1 MTTTATAQAPRRGTW
16 KQTHQQ
22 NSTMIW
28 FGTGKVPA
36 ETGVPALL
44 GTQEGRLVA
53 LTPEGLP
60 VFHGGMNTRF
70 WAVPATEQTEVRH
83 HSDGD
88 SIAVTLVPA
97 QREQPEPT
105 KDVQAIQ
112 RAARPSRNGK
122 LHPCECGCGGQV
134 KGLYKQGHDAR
145 HAGDVAR
152 QILAA
157 GSDAN
162 LDAFLRRL
170 PTAALRAKAARIVQN
185 RIR

>member
-22 NSTMIW
+22 NSAMIW

-36 ETGVPALL
+36 EPGVPALL

-70 WAVPATEQTEVRH
+70 WAVPATE
-83 HSDGD
+83 
-88 SIAVTLVPA
+88 
-97 QREQPEPT
+97 PT
-105 KDVQAIQ
+105 KDAQAIQ

-122 LHPCECGCGGQV
+122 LHPCTCGCGGQV

-145 HAGDVAR
+145 HAGDIAR
-152 QILAA
+152 K
-157 GSDAN
+157 
-162 LDAFLRRL
+162 FLTDPAPGQEFYLRQL
-170 PTAALRAKAARIVQN
+170 PTEALRAKAARIVQN
-185 RIR
+185 RIK